1 MEREQTKKI
10 IAVMMA
16 TFPNYHP
23 VDLTATVN
31 TWTIMLEEYS
41 YEEVSMAL
49 KAFVTSDTSGFA
61 PSPGQLIER
70 IKTISTPQS
79 LSETE
84 AWLLVSK
91 ALRNGSYGAQEEFE
105 KLPPIIQKCIGSST
119 QLRNW
124 AQTKNESVENVI
136 QSNFMRTYRTEV
148 KRAEEIEKMPTEI
161 KKMIGVANTGRYLE
175 IQDRQEIQ
183 IEEKPMP
190 VKTEMSSNTMKKLE
204 TLYENL
210 VD

>member
-1 MEREQTKKI
+1 
-10 IAVMMA
+10 MMA

-61 PSPGQLIER
+61 PSTGQLIER

-105 KLPPIIQKCIGSST
+105 KLPPIIQKCIGSPT

-190 VKTEMSSNTMKKLE
+190 IKTEMSSNTMKKLE

>member
-105 KLPPIIQKCIGSST
+105 KLPPIIQKCIGSPT

>member
-105 KLPPIIQKCIGSST
+105 KLPPIIQKCIGSPT

-190 VKTEMSSNTMKKLE
+190 IKTEMSSNTMKKLE

>member
-61 PSPGQLIER
+61 PSTGQLIER

-105 KLPPIIQKCIGSST
+105 KLPPIIQKCIGSPT

-190 VKTEMSSNTMKKLE
+190 IKTEMSSNTMKKLE